1 MTSILK
7 SRMRQR
13 GEETDG
19 KKPGSS
25 ISVAARASFFKEEQ
39 QRAAKT
45 LTNAKPALD
54 RHPSATIPQ
63 VDKRDTEVCVC
74 CLATVYCSRI
84 IYRCFFAVAPTC
96 RVASLNI
103 P

>member
-13 GEETDG
+13 GEETEG

-45 LTNAKPALD
+45 LTNAKPTLD

-74 CLATVYCSRI
+74 CSATVYFSRI
-84 IYRCFFAVAPTC
+84 IHKCFFAVVPT
-96 RVASLNI
+96 
-103 P
+103 

>member
-13 GEETDG
+13 GEETEG

-45 LTNAKPALD
+45 LTNAKPALVD

-63 VDKRDTEVCVC
+63 VDKRDTEVCVW
-74 CLATVYCSRI
+74 CLAMVYVSRI
-84 IYRCFFAVAPTC
+84 I
-96 RVASLNI
+96 LE
-103 P
+103 